1 MNRGIS
7 MTSQNQN
14 DSSLTLNQRKFAE
27 MVVTSQHISDDLDPE
42 TIVKRKLTLY
52 LTAYYLAERFN
63 QLENAHFKGEISSDR
78 YQELLQQLKDDKFGD
93 W

>member
-1 MNRGIS
+1 MD
-7 MTSQNQN
+7 SQKQDNN
-14 DSSLTLNQRKFAE
+14 NLKLDQRKFAE
-27 MVVTSQHISDDLDPE
+27 MVVASHQVSDGLDPE
-42 TIVKRKLTLY
+42 AIVKRKLTLY

-63 QLENAHFKGEISSDR
+63 NLEDAHFKGEITNDH